1 MFSRIHLNPHAPKDP
16 NNMLFLR
23 DVLLDYKRIDNE
35 LVEVIRKVFLKH
47 FNAWMNPTNVTLN
60 LHSKIPAYKIH
71 HLKDPDQS
79 LPERVDIAALALKR
93 TPMKSFFSKASKQA
107 PCIHTGN
114 GTS

>member
-1 MFSRIHLNPHAPKDP
+1 MVDEELLSAQAAKLKGIASFIVSVYVPMFSRIHLNPHAPKDP

-71 HLKDPDQS
+71 HL
-79 LPERVDIAALALKR
+79 
-93 TPMKSFFSKASKQA
+93 
-107 PCIHTGN
+107 
-114 GTS
+114 